1 MANVINPY
9 DPTADSMAND
19 AYYYTSMATNGQ
31 LKRLQQ
37 KSSDFDYMNFLQSKD
52 QIEFFTN
59 FIFKKVGSST
69 INTTMKLMYIKK
81 ELRNIDWFFL
91 SKSGMLQ
98 DDFITLILDK
108 KWMANNG
115 LILDSQQYIPI
126 KIIHYLHPAQL
137 CRTHNLT
144 KTTDNIYFDDEL
156 NEVSSSS
163 SSSDIDSSISQINR
177 GMLFQK
183 ILRILHEDRMEY
195 SQSALYEKNDNRN
208 RYLENAKIRD
218 VDFNDIQNQDGSI
231 TKVQPCV
238 FDDFVQFIRTKVVHS
253 QTKSSYYTPRFSEQE
268 YLIKNVSEDC
278 AYIGYNITIPKPI
291 LQFTTI
297 DKKYMDL
304 YHQLTWQYTDNEDG
318 STSTSSRLSTP
329 KMYIADQYR
338 NCGLDRI
345 SLLKYQDNLPLDFVC
360 RYYTMDQLCQYYRF
374 TSKQLDENSDGLIIT
389 YEDENNTDTTPFNLE
404 LLFMYNSFDMR
415 DQHMINFYN
424 KHKTKI
430 LNNSNIINSIVD
442 YQKITNNGDI
452 ESEYSELSS
461 YVNTSLCKLQINNRK
476 FPKTQYFDQNKPTS
490 DNYNYIQASDCIQQV
505 DLLTNYTNNVLMTNC
520 KEKSNDLNL
529 ITKKKLLSKIYKYS
543 LNGNTK
549 NAYYIYRQVNDL
561 NKFVSA
567 TETNSP
573 VSIIDEDQFGTF
585 VNVCVRCHKQQFFFI
600 DKGNAIQYTL
610 RTTMPQTIQKI
621 INKPQW
627 NQNNSYSCV
636 YYPSNNSCD
645 NEGYIVCGMKD
656 MLNCETTLKAKV
668 YLKDIIALLD
678 NGLLACSKVTIL
690 DNRLYYPLYKIG
702 KEDNSSA
709 DVTKLYIHNEKFV
722 NII

>member
-52 QIEFFTN
+52 QVEFFTN
-59 FIFKKVGSST
+59 FIFNKVGSFT

-108 KWMANNG
+108 KWMVNNG

-156 NEVSSSS
+156 NEDSSSS
-163 SSSDIDSSISQINR
+163 SSSNIDSSISQFNK

-183 ILRILHEDRMEY
+183 ILRILHEDRIEY

-218 VDFNDIQNQDGSI
+218 IDFNDIQNQDGSI
-231 TKVQPCV
+231 TKIQPCV
-238 FDDFVQFIRTKVVHS
+238 FDDYVQFIRTKVVHS
-253 QTKSSYYTPRFSEQE
+253 QTKSSYYTPRFAEQE

-278 AYIGYNITIPKPI
+278 AYIGYNITTPKPI

-304 YHQLTWQYTDNEDG
+304 YHQLTWQYTNNEDG
-318 STSTSSRLSTP
+318 STSTSSRLSMP
-329 KMYIADQYR
+329 KMYIADQHR
-338 NCGLDRI
+338 SCGLDRI

-374 TSKQLDENSDGLIIT
+374 TPKQLDENSDGLIIT
-389 YEDENNTDTTPFNLE
+389 YGDENNTDIIPFNLE
-404 LLFMYNSFDMR
+404 LLFMYNSFDMS
-415 DQHMINFYN
+415 DQHIINFYN

-430 LNNSNIINSIVD
+430 LNNNIIIDSIVD
-442 YQKITNNGDI
+442 YQKITLDDGIIKN
-452 ESEYSELSS
+452 EYSDLSS
-461 YVNTSLCKLQINNRK
+461 YVNTSLGKLQLNNKK
-476 FPKTQYFDQNKPTS
+476 FPKTQCFDKNKT
-490 DNYNYIQASDCIQQV
+490 NYNYNYSQASSYIERITDDQFA
-505 DLLTNYTNNVLMTNC
+505 NYTNNVLMTNY
-520 KEKSNDLNL
+520 KNKKNLLNQIL
-529 ITKKKLLSKIYKYS
+529 RYS
-543 LNGNTK
+543 LDGNTLT
-549 NAYYIYRQVNDL
+549 AYYIYRQVKNL
-561 NKFVSA
+561 NKFVSQ
-567 TETNSP
+567 TEANSP
-573 VSIIDEDQFGTF
+573 VPIVDEDQLGMFI
-585 VNVCVRCHKQQFFFI
+585 NVCVRCHKQQFFFV

-610 RTTMPQTIQKI
+610 RSTMPQAIQAI
-621 INKPQW
+621 IKKPQW
-627 NQNNSYSCV
+627 NYNDSYSCI

-656 MLNCETTLKAKV
+656 MLNCKTTLKAKV
-668 YLKDIIALLD
+668 YFKDIIALLD
-678 NGLLACSKVTIL
+678 NGLIACSKVTIL
-690 DNRLYYPLYKIG
+690 DNRLYYPTYKVG
-702 KEDNSSA
+702 KEDNTSA
-709 DVTKLYIHNEKFV
+709 DVIKLYIYNERFV
-722 NII
+722 DIV